1 MGKISIRINLDTTSG
16 LVDKEY
22 VLSVDDNIEQHIKE
36 RMSKV
41 LDLSRTNSLKLFL
54 NAYLQ
59 ECFENLV
66 KDKMI
71 DKLAEE
77 LENIKE

>member
-71 DKLAEE
+71 DKLVAE
-77 LENIKE
+77 LDNIKE